1 MEHREKIDANY
12 PIARRLV
19 ETFPEKAIE
28 LIVDI
33 LLGEVDSGEA
43 VATAMGEQSRGRHGA
58 TIIEQPEMSSPH
70 PERPFYTH
78 MRPPAPDAPFP
89 AESFHR
95 SSHMEESPNRTPIS
109 ALYQGPNH
117 GQSFRDSSAHLGHQD
132 PQDIPFHP
140 PRSRPSSGDMSYLR
154 GQATSGHD
162 SPLSQVHEQG
172 PASEEV
178 RVECTWDKI
187 CSSLKLDLNA
197 PAENFLLTVDKKFK
211 RYNKILGRDDTH
223 SLRFSAEKGSDE
235 CYDLSLKE
243 SDLID
248 DWISAMD
255 WIRDNREPRAPRI
268 FVVIE
273 MNEVDG
279 G

>member
-1 MEHREKIDANY
+1 M
-12 PIARRLV
+12 
-19 ETFPEKAIE
+19 
-28 LIVDI
+28 
-33 LLGEVDSGEA
+33 
-43 VATAMGEQSRGRHGA
+43 
-58 TIIEQPEMSSPH
+58 
-70 PERPFYTH
+70 
-78 MRPPAPDAPFP
+78 
-89 AESFHR
+89 
-95 SSHMEESPNRTPIS
+95 
-109 ALYQGPNH
+109 
-117 GQSFRDSSAHLGHQD
+117 
-132 PQDIPFHP
+132 
-140 PRSRPSSGDMSYLR
+140 
-154 GQATSGHD
+154 
-162 SPLSQVHEQG
+162 
-172 PASEEV
+172 
-178 RVECTWDKI
+178 ECTWDKI
-187 CSSLKLDLNA
+187 CSTLKLDLNA

-223 SLRFSAEKGSDE
+223 SLRFSAEQGSDE